1 VQRHE
6 LPPDADFLRTVN
18 SQSSIARGPA
28 AGEGGSPGPL
38 SAQVRPAGAD
48 DKEGKKEVDMLPA
61 IASAL
66 SGLAAHQRLLEDS
79 ARRIARIGRPPP
91 AEPVDLARESVQIM
105 VARTGYEA
113 NLRTIKVADEMLG
126 TLLDVLA

>member
-1 VQRHE
+1 
-6 LPPDADFLRTVN
+6 
-18 SQSSIARGPA
+18 
-28 AGEGGSPGPL
+28 
-38 SAQVRPAGAD
+38 
-48 DKEGKKEVDMLPA
+48 MLPA

-66 SGLAAHQRLLEDS
+66 GGLAANQRLLEES
-79 ARRIARIGRPPP
+79 ARRIAWVGWPPP
-91 AEPVDLARESVQIM
+91 AKPVDLPRETVQIL

>member
-1 VQRHE
+1 
-6 LPPDADFLRTVN
+6 
-18 SQSSIARGPA
+18 
-28 AGEGGSPGPL
+28 
-38 SAQVRPAGAD
+38 
-48 DKEGKKEVDMLPA
+48 MLPA

-66 SGLAAHQRLLEDS
+66 GGLAAHQRLLEES
-79 ARRIARIGRPPP
+79 AGRIARVGRPPP
-91 AEPVDLARESVQIM
+91 AEPVDLPRETVQIL